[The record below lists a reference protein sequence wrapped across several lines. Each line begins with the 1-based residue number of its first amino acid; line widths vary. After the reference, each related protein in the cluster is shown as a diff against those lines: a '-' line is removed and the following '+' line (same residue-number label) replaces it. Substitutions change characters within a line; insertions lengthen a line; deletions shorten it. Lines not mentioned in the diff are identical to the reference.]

1 MASDVEAKQLAQAN
15 SFADLHFYC
24 SSDEED
30 NDSDEEDTQIPSK
43 LMHEER
49 QKEIE
54 AWNAKEGNTQ
64 RHVLSPYMEKVSLAS
79 TKKILVLKSREN
91 SRKNAG
97 TGLRRKI
104 RNGSSS

>member
-64 RHVLSPYMEKVSLAS
+64 RHVLTIHGKSQLSLDEEDIGSQKQGKLKEKCWNWLEE
-79 TKKILVLKSREN
+79 KD
-91 SRKNAG
+91 
-97 TGLRRKI
+97 
-104 RNGSSS
+104 